1 MALFRCTFRS
11 TVLEA
16 SAEFNVILPDQVT
29 EDIPV
34 VLLLHG
40 LSGNQDEWLRYTS
53 IERYANKFEM
63 AMVMPA
69 AEKSW
74 YCDMKHGAKYYTYI
88 TQELMEYTKKIFPLS
103 KKREKNFVAG
113 LSMGGYGALKIA
125 LAESDR
131 FAACGAFSGAV
142 DIHARFAL
150 GDRHE
155 QGIAIWGEDYL
166 NVIPGSCDDTYEL
179 ARRLEAEGKP
189 KPWIYLSCGTEDKR
203 LHENH
208 LFRDFIQD
216 RGYTFKYYEGPGQ
229 HNWDFWDVEIV
240 KALDFFRN
248 CMEKT
253 QSV

>member
-1 MALFRCTFRS
+1 
-11 TVLEA
+11 
-16 SAEFNVILPDQVT
+16 
-29 EDIPV
+29 
-34 VLLLHG
+34 
-40 LSGNQDEWLRYTS
+40 
-53 IERYANKFEM
+53 
-63 AMVMPA
+63 
-69 AEKSW
+69 
-74 YCDMKHGAKYYTYI
+74 
-88 TQELMEYTKKIFPLS
+88 MEYTKKIFPLS

-131 FAACGAFSGAV
+131 FAACGAFSGAA

-155 QGIAIWGEDYL
+155 QGVAIWGEDYL
-166 NVIPGSCDDTYEL
+166 NVIPSSCDDTYEL
-179 ARRLEAEGKP
+179 ARRLEAEGRP
-189 KPWIYLSCGTEDKR
+189 KPWIYQSCGTEDKR

-216 RGYTFKYYEGPGQ
+216 RGYTYEYYEGPGQ